1 MLFEKIVSTA
11 VEQISNGV
19 QLKIS
24 QIDSNNPKFLY
35 TVFISFSLLY
45 LSYEIKGDQ

>member
-24 QIDSNNPKFLY
+24 QIEEQKNRDFAQQMKELEF
-35 TVFISFSLLY
+35 
-45 LSYEIKGDQ
+45 